1 MADEEEFN
9 SFEDALDV
17 DDYGLIISST
27 GELKG
32 IFIPEQAK
40 DQDNYIPESVV
51 KIVSSALGVNI
62 DDMLDDHNNDN
73 DKLH

>member
-62 DDMLDDHNNDN
+62 ADMLDDHNNDN

>member
-1 MADEEEFN
+1 MADEEEFD

-32 IFIPEQAK
+32 IFIPEQVK

-51 KIVSSALGVNI
+51 KIVSNALGVNI
-62 DDMLDDHNNDN
+62 ADMLDNHNSDN

>member
-9 SFEDALDV
+9 SFEDALDE

-32 IFIPEQAK
+32 IFIPEQVK

-51 KIVSSALGVNI
+51 KIVSNALGVNI
-62 DDMLDDHNNDN
+62 ADMLDDHNND
-73 DKLH
+73 KLH